1 MHGPTY
7 LRVQLLRSHGGSER
21 KAYFFPAKE
30 RGELSFAV
38 ADTGMLAACFPTSDE
53 GAEAREQYIS
63 PGIFFFLN
71 RPNAEIHSAYT
82 HVIWTKGTVA
92 PPPTPKTHGRTV
104 GGGAGCGIG
113 GWRCVSSALQP
124 VWVGLDKVGMLRGRG
139 WVVP

>member
-1 MHGPTY
+1 MSKSITGQHAQTDKTLQDIMHGPTY

-63 PGIFFFLN
+63 PGIFFF
-71 RPNAEIHSAYT
+71 
-82 HVIWTKGTVA
+82 
-92 PPPTPKTHGRTV
+92 
-104 GGGAGCGIG
+104 
-113 GWRCVSSALQP
+113 
-124 VWVGLDKVGMLRGRG
+124 
-139 WVVP
+139 